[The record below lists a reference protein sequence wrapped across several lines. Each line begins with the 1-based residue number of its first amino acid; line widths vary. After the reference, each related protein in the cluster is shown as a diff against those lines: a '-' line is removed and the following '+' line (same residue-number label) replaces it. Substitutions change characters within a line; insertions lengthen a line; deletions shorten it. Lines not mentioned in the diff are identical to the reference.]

1 MLFLMPVAYG
11 NVFTPGEESDIVEFV
26 KNVMDCRNIP
36 GLTLSV
42 VKGDGT
48 WTHGFGF
55 ADIKTSRKVTNET
68 LFIIGSL
75 GKAMTMALLGNVIQ
89 ETGYVLDLNINA
101 VRFFVL
107 DYSLLI

>member
-1 MLFLMPVAYG
+1 MFLMPIVYG
-11 NVFTPGEESDIVEFV
+11 NVFTPREESDIVDFV
-26 KNVMDCRNIP
+26 ENVMDCSNIP

-68 LFIIGSL
+68 LFNIGSL
-75 GKAMTMALLGNVIQ
+75 GKAFTMTLLGNLIQ
-89 ETGYVLDLNINA
+89 DSGYGFVYIILVL
-101 VRFFVL
+101 F
-107 DYSLLI
+107 